1 MTAHDDH
8 RRSPW
13 RPLSIAAAAAVL
25 VGVGACR
32 SPGPDTADGSG
43 ATTDRVAATDEAPD
57 RPSSPHGSRDVQE
70 LMQAKL
76 LLAGELVNGL
86 ATGDLV
92 KVAESAE
99 AMRALSERASWR
111 VQETVTY
118 VALGEVFRSQLDRLA
133 ADARAGNREALV
145 GDYVAVTNTCL
156 ACHHYLDRERR
167 DQDMPGRISDAT
179 RTPLERLARR

>member
-1 MTAHDDH
+1 
-8 RRSPW
+8 
-13 RPLSIAAAAAVL
+13 
-25 VGVGACR
+25 
-32 SPGPDTADGSG
+32 
-43 ATTDRVAATDEAPD
+43 
-57 RPSSPHGSRDVQE
+57 
-70 LMQAKL
+70 MQAKL

-86 ATGDLV
+86 AVGDLV
-92 KVAESAE
+92 KVSESAE

-156 ACHHYLDRERR
+156 ACHRYLDRERR
-167 DQDMPGRISDAT
+167 DQDMPGRLS
-179 RTPLERLARR
+179 RRSNLLERLAIR

>member
-1 MTAHDDH
+1 MTAI
-8 RRSPW
+8 RSPH
-13 RPLSIAAAAAVL
+13 RSALALAATIAALLGPVACRTQPDAPPAAAETTPV
-25 VGVGACR
+25 VTP
-32 SPGPDTADGSG
+32 SADP
-43 ATTDRVAATDEAPD
+43 AA
-57 RPSSPHGSRDVQE
+57 PSSPHGARDVQE

-86 ATGDLV
+86 AVGDLV

-156 ACHHYLDRERR
+156 ACHRYLDRERR
-167 DQDMPGRISDAT
+167 DQDMPGRLS
-179 RTPLERLARR
+179 RRSSLLERLAIR

>member
-1 MTAHDDH
+1 V
-8 RRSPW
+8 
-13 RPLSIAAAAAVL
+13 IAMNLPSTRKAGIVATSVL
-25 VGVGACR
+25 VSTLVACR
-32 SPGPDTADGSG
+32 GPAPLADESPTVQSAS
-43 ATTDRVAATDEAPD
+43 VEAGHDAP
-57 RPSSPHGSRDVQE
+57 PSSPHGARDVQE

-86 ATGDLV
+86 AVGDLV
-92 KVAESAE
+92 KIAESAE

-156 ACHHYLDRERR
+156 ACHRYLDRERR
-167 DQDMPGRISDAT
+167 DQDMPGRLSDRST
-179 RTPLERLARR
+179 LLDRLAIR

>member
-1 MTAHDDH
+1 MTTI
-8 RRSPW
+8 RSPH
-13 RPLSIAAAAAVL
+13 RSVLALAATIAALLGPVACRTQPDAPPAAAETTPV
-25 VGVGACR
+25 VTP
-32 SPGPDTADGSG
+32 SADP
-43 ATTDRVAATDEAPD
+43 AA
-57 RPSSPHGSRDVQE
+57 PSSPHGARDVQE

-86 ATGDLV
+86 AVGDLV

-156 ACHHYLDRERR
+156 ACHRYLDRERR
-167 DQDMPGRISDAT
+167 DQDMPGRLS
-179 RTPLERLARR
+179 RRPSLLERLAIR

>member
-1 MTAHDDH
+1 MTAIRSSH
-8 RRSPW
+8 RSA
-13 RPLSIAAAAAVL
+13 LALAATIVAL
-25 VGVGACR
+25 LGPGACR
-32 SPGPDTADGSG
+32 TQPDAPPAAAETTPVVPPSVDAD
-43 ATTDRVAATDEAPD
+43 AAA
-57 RPSSPHGSRDVQE
+57 PSSPHGARDVQE

-86 ATGDLV
+86 AVGDLV

-156 ACHHYLDRERR
+156 ACHRYLDRERR
-167 DQDMPGRISDAT
+167 DQDMPGRLS
-179 RTPLERLARR
+179 RRSNLLERLAIR